1 MKHGGTPPAVLPRQQ
16 PPDIAELKLERGE
29 LLGLVQD
36 AVSMA
41 GTFRVEAKTS
51 LIDGKACPQKSLLA
65 LLTYCYALGIY
76 GSRQIEE
83 KLRTDEI
90 LRGIANECRP
100 DHELLR
106 KFRRAHREHIQQCLK
121 RVYWF
126 IWVKYR
132 VEQASYVLTVDEHQ
146 PKPMRVRPSFS
157 DKIQLES
164 GECLSR
170 AAFEDQMMS
179 DAS

>member
-1 MKHGGTPPAVLPRQQ
+1 MRNAGAKPSIAPPRET
-16 PPDIAELKLERGE
+16 PDIAELKLERGE

-41 GTFRVEAKTS
+41 GPFRVKAKTS
-51 LIDGKACPQKSLLA
+51 SIDGKPCPSKSLLT
-65 LLTYCYALGIY
+65 LLTYCYALGVY

-83 KLRTDEI
+83 KLKTDEI
-90 LRGIANECRP
+90 LRAIADKCRP

-106 KFRRAHREHIQQCLK
+106 KFRRTHRDQIQQCLK
-121 RVYWF
+121 RVYRF
-126 IWVKYR
+126 IWVKYD
-132 VEQASYVLTVDEHQ
+132 VEGPGYVLTVDAHRQ
-146 PKPMRVRPSFS
+146 KPVRIRASLS

-170 AAFEDQMMS
+170 AAFEDCMMS
-179 DAS
+179 DSE